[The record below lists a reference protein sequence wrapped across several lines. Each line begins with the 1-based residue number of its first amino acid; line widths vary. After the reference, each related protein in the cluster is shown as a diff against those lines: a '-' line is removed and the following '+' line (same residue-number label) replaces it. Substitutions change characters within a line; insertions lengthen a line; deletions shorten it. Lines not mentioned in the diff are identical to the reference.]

1 MSPEARRISRLLDW
15 RGIYEKI
22 EELNRQFLLSK
33 WQSGLQRE
41 AVRQQDALMAM
52 LFLEAL
58 GVPNPTS
65 YYTLELYPEFVESFH
80 QWHRRMGIQTFP
92 DAGFCC

>member
-1 MSPEARRISRLLDW
+1 MSPDWKEIYRRID
-15 RGIYEKI
+15 EFHN
-22 EELNRQFLLSK
+22 EFFVSK
-33 WQSGLQRE
+33 WRSGLQRE
-41 AVRQQDALMAM
+41 ANRQQDALMAL

-65 YYTLELYPEFVESFH
+65 YYTLELYPSFVEEFH
-80 QWHRRMGIQTFP
+80 QWHRRMGMETFP